1 MKNYLLFIFLI
12 LLFSNFSNGNTI
24 EELETEISR
33 ATQISMDN
41 PDSAM
46 NIFNNIEQEVLK
58 TGEPRII
65 AEYYRRKAN
74 CYYYKSDFITAE
86 EIYLKALEIRKS
98 IETENKDS
106 TNQSEIANLIYNL
119 AIVTQ
124 YQGKYF
130 EAIEYTKQL
139 EKIYLDLKDYRNLAF
154 RCYNYTAKM
163 YYFLGDY
170 EKALIYSYK
179 ETDIGKKIQDT
190 ISLSYSI
197 DFQAVL
203 MQGLDLYDEA
213 LKLQLES
220 MKLREQIGDSLL
232 ISYSFNN
239 IGSTYIMLED
249 YQKAKE
255 YFEKSMAIKLKY
267 DSSGLAQTYN
277 NLGIVY
283 QNLSLFDESEACF
296 KKSYEVCSQNS
307 DSYGLAKASINLAN
321 ILNFKKDFKLAESY
335 YTKAFE
341 ISLEN
346 GYKDLIIDATS
357 SAQEFYFNQ
366 KQFDKAYEMLLLNTI
381 YKDSVKNDDV
391 IKKITRLEAEHEF
404 NQKQVEDSIVRHQKK
419 IKEQAL
425 YNQEIRRKEL
435 LLWVFGIAFFFII
448 AIIFV
453 AFKTYQLRK
462 QNQENILKQKA
473 LEIEKNLLRS
483 QMNPHF
489 IFNAMNSIQNFIS
502 ENDSY
507 SAIRYLSK
515 FAKLIRLIL
524 ENSLHQTILLC
535 DEILSL
541 QLYLEL
547 EQVRFNNRFDFSIDL
562 DEDIDEETIQVPPM
576 LIQPFVENAII
587 HGIMPLEHKG
597 LIKISIREKQDN
609 SCLVCEIIDN
619 GIGREK
625 SAKLKQKQGKT
636 HKSVG
641 MQLTRERLASL
652 NSETEP
658 RMSFNITDV
667 LDEQSNVIGTKVIIQ
682 IPYLI
687 A

>member
-12 LLFSNFSNGNTI
+12 LLISNFSNGNTI
-24 EELETEISR
+24 EELETEISQ

-239 IGSTYIMLED
+239 IGSTYIMLKD

-255 YFEKSMAIKLKY
+255 YFEKSMAIKLNY
-267 DSSGLAQTYN
+267 DSAGLAQTYN

-283 QNLSLFDESEACF
+283 QNLSLFDESEACYR
-296 KKSYEVCSQNS
+296 KSYEVCSQKS

-335 YTKAFE
+335 YTRAFE

-346 GYKDLIIDATS
+346 GYKDLIIDVTN

-404 NQKQVEDSIVRHQKK
+404 NQKQVEDSIVRHQEK

-562 DEDIDEETIQVPPM
+562 DKDIDEETIQVPPM

-658 RMSFNITDV
+658 KMSFNIADV
-667 LDEQSNVIGTKVIIQ
+667 LDEQNKVTGTKVIIQ
-682 IPYLI
+682 IPYAI
-687 A
+687 G